1 MGDFSKENARMRLN
15 RIRVQHFRSTLALAC
30 LVSLPALA
38 GCGDGKIKR
47 YPVTCTVHVDG
58 KPAAGAFVIFCPVDG
73 PPELMRERPA
83 GIADAEGKFL
93 LTTIGGSDGVPA
105 GKFKVL
111 VQWPDGT
118 PKQAAPG
125 GPLVASGPDKLH
137 HKYFNLDTTPLTATI
152 EAGTRELPPFELQ
165 SK

>member
-15 RIRVQHFRSTLALAC
+15 QKRVQYFRSTLALAC
-30 LVSLPALA
+30 LASLSALV

-47 YPVTCTVHVDG
+47 YPVACTVHVDG
-58 KPAAGAFVIFCPVDG
+58 KPAAGAFVIFCPVEG
-73 PPELMRERPA
+73 PPELLRERPA

-111 VQWPDGT
+111 VQWPNGT
-118 PKQAAPG
+118 LKPTGPG
-125 GPLVASGPDKLH
+125 GIQIATGPDRLH

-152 EAGTRELPPFELQ
+152 EADTKELPPFELQ